1 MEEMNEEEA
10 ISGDDD
16 PIEGSSVEEVASL
29 KATLSENEVLEAEV
43 SEDKVPL
50 PSEPQIKSKSKK
62 QKQKQKKV
70 LDIVNGSC
78 SEPEVVNEFLK
89 TVDESSDDEINRK
102 SDKGEE

>member
-50 PSEPQIKSKSKK
+50 PSEPQSKAISKN
-62 QKQKQKKV
+62 KKA
-70 LDIVNGSC
+70 
-78 SEPEVVNEFLK
+78 EEE
-89 TVDESSDDEINRK
+89 ESS
-102 SDKGEE
+102 

>member
-1 MEEMNEEEA
+1 MR
-10 ISGDDD
+10 IKY
-16 PIEGSSVEEVASL
+16 L
-29 KATLSENEVLEAEV
+29 K
-43 SEDKVPL
+43 KKIPL

-62 QKQKQKKV
+62 QKKKQKKV

-89 TVDESSDDEINRK
+89 TVDDSSDDEINRK